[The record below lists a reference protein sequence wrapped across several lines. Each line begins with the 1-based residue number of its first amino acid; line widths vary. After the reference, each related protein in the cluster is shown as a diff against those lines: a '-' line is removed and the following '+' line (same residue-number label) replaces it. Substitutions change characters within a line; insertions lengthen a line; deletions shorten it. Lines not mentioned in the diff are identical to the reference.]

1 MAAKP
6 VDVLIH
12 YDLPVAKQ
20 KALAS
25 LSPRVRLSL
34 HPEGALADIPA
45 DLMAKAEILLTN
57 NELPDPGSAPA
68 LRWLQF
74 SYAGVEFAIG
84 HPLLEREG
92 FRATSL
98 SGAASPKI
106 AEYALMTLLALAHKL
121 PMMVRYQDK
130 KIWPPDRWTRFEPF
144 ELRGSTVGL
153 LGYGSI
159 ARELARLL
167 QPFGVEILATKHDLS
182 HLSQDGYY
190 AEGTGDPEGT
200 YFTRLYPPQAVR
212 SMLKLSDFVV
222 VCLPLTD
229 KTRNAIGEKE
239 LSAMKSTAYLVAL
252 GRGGQVEEGAL
263 LAALREKRIAGA
275 VLDVFAE
282 EPLPKESPLWE
293 APNLVI
299 TPHIAGTTARYTELV
314 AELFLE
320 NLRRYLADEELLNI
334 IDPQKGY

>member
-12 YDLPVAKQ
+12 YDLTEANM

-25 LSPRVRLSL
+25 LSPRVRLS
-34 HPEGALADIPA
+34 HHSERSLADIPA
-45 DLMAKAEILLTN
+45 DLMEKAEILLTN
-57 NELPDPGSAPA
+57 NELPDPEAAPA
-68 LRWLQF
+68 LSWVQF

-84 HPLLEREG
+84 HPLLDREG

-106 AEYALMTLLALAHKL
+106 AEYALMALLALAHKL

-130 KIWPPDRWTRFEPF
+130 NIWPPDRWTRFESA
-144 ELRGSTVGL
+144 ELRGRTVGL

-167 QPFGVEILATKHDLS
+167 QPFGVKILATKHDLTD
-182 HLSQDGYY
+182 LNQDGYY
-190 AEGTGDPEGT
+190 AEGTGDPEGS
-200 YFTRLYPPQAVR
+200 YFTRLYPPQALH
-212 SMLKLSDFVV
+212 SMLKLSDFMV

-229 KTRNAIGEKE
+229 KTRNVVGEKE
-239 LSAMKSTAYLVAL
+239 LSAMKKTAYLVAL
-252 GRGGQVEEGAL
+252 GRGGQVDENAL
-263 LAALREKRIAGA
+263 LAALRDKCIAGA
-275 VLDVFAE
+275 VLDVFSE
-282 EPLPKESPLWE
+282 EPLPKESPLWS

-299 TPHIAGTTARYTELV
+299 TPHIAGATGRYTELV
-314 AELFLE
+314 AELFTE
-320 NLRRYLADEELLNI
+320 NLRRYLAEEELLNV